1 LAENRISEFF
11 DEKLKS
17 IKGLYFALFGNKR
30 IDIFKTIYINMK
42 QGYFPNFRIL
52 VYPKTKIGKAEKGKI
67 TIVGESSRLH
77 LGTAFERSHFNNT
90 NLKIDA
96 GAELIVKGIFSFH
109 TGGVI
114 NIVKGGTLEL
124 GTGYAANDVDI
135 TCFGNIKIGNF
146 VAISKG
152 VAIFDSNEHII
163 KGMLGSG
170 RPKNITIGE
179 HVGIGMRAMI
189 LTGVHI
195 GDGAIIGAG
204 AVVVKD
210 VPPKCFVAGV
220 PAKVVKENVD
230 WT

>member
-1 LAENRISEFF
+1 
-11 DEKLKS
+11 
-17 IKGLYFALFGNKR
+17 
-30 IDIFKTIYINMK
+30 
-42 QGYFPNFRIL
+42 
-52 VYPKTKIGKAEKGKI
+52 
-67 TIVGESSRLH
+67 VGDSSRLH

-96 GAELIVKGIFSFH
+96 GGEIIVRGIFSFH

-114 NIVKGGTLEL
+114 NIVKGGKLEL
-124 GTGYAANDVDI
+124 ANGYAANDVDI
-135 TCFGNIKIGNF
+135 TCFNSIKIGNF

-163 KGMLGSG
+163 KGMVTS
-170 RPKNITIGE
+170 RPKTITIGE

-189 LTGVHI
+189 LTGVNI

-230 WT
+230 WN